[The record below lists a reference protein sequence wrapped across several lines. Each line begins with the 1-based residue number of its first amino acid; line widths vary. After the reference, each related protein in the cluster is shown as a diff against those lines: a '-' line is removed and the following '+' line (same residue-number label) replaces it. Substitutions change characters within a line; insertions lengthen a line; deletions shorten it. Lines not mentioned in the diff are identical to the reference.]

1 MKVEFATR
9 SLYAWF
15 TNVLVYYIQ
24 GADLGLFGERA
35 WYTNILVYH
44 IRLRGNAHADVA
56 AMANMAGKDAF
67 ATSNMAR
74 KHMCLTGI
82 HGREKRFFRWLI
94 NVVLCLSASM
104 FCQATTQIY
113 IYTPTHP
120 PTLPPT
126 HPPTHK
132 HRYCVRGAT
141 MFCQA
146 STQISW

>member
-24 GADLGLFGERA
+24 GADLGLFGKRA

-94 NVVLCLSASM
+94 NVVLCLRCPYVLSGKH
-104 FCQATTQIY
+104 TDLHVH
-113 IYTPTHP
+113 TH
-120 PTLPPT
+120 T
-126 HPPTHK
+126 HTHT
-132 HRYCVRGAT
+132 HRYCARGAT